1 MKDRRHTRRH
11 QVRRTP
17 DGMPV
22 LRGGKHRRPEDG
34 SCLME
39 YVSVLAG
46 ERFSDRPRCTAPV
59 LARLARHANDRLRP
73 EIVGG
78 RRRREVRRA
87 LLPLAPGLIDAGSSR
102 VVRPVVLDHLT
113 AAGMAVTT
121 RDRALRRVRH
131 RALTH
136 RLGLAGPVRRSWLGA
151 RMVLDTP
158 AAFLRVR
165 YLLQALPPKERN
177 AAWIGL
183 LTDVVDDLAG
193 VAPARE
199 AVPAH

>member
-1 MKDRRHTRRH
+1 MKDRRHHTRP
-11 QVRRTP
+11 VP

-22 LRGGKHRRPEDG
+22 LRGGKHRRPEQG

-59 LARLARHANDRLRP
+59 LARLARHANDRLRH

-78 RRRREVRRA
+78 RRRRDIRRA
-87 LLPLAPGLIDAGSSR
+87 LLPLAPALVDAGPSH

-113 AAGMAVTT
+113 AAGLAVAPQH
-121 RDRALRRVRH
+121 RALRRLRRRV
-131 RALTH
+131 LTT
-136 RLGLAGPVRRSWLGA
+136 RLGLAGPWGRSWLRTRA
-151 RMVLDTP
+151 ALDTP

-165 YLLQALPPKERN
+165 FLLQGLPPKERN

-183 LTDVVDDLAG
+183 LTDVVTDLSG
-193 VAPARE
+193 VVPTPAP
-199 AVPAH
+199 VPVP